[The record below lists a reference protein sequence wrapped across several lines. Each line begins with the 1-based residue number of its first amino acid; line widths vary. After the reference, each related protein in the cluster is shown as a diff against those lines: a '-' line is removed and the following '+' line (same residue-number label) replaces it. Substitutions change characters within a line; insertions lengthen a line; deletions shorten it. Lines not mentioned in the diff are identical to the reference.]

1 MNKVIRGIPASPGIT
16 IGKSFILL
24 KTVFIPSEKKGT
36 IEQEL
41 ATFYKALSDTKRELT
56 NIIKNIEKKNK
67 EGKKLI
73 DMQLLILQD
82 PFFIEGVE
90 ENIRKGESA
99 SKSIFLFLNNLKE
112 NFSNIKDT
120 YLKDRF
126 LDIQDVGNR
135 ILGKMQGEKKIL
147 HFQEPHILFAHDLTP
162 SDTAQLDKERCLGF
176 VTELGG
182 KTSHTA
188 IMARALGIPAV
199 VGARGILDLTN
210 NGVEAIIDG
219 FRGVV
224 ILEPDEDTKRSYD
237 KRISEYQEID
247 KKLVDITALPA
258 TTIDGKTLDLSA
270 NIELPLEI
278 DSAKNNGARGIG
290 LFRTEFI
297 YFSSDNIP
305 DEETQFKIYD
315 EVAEKM
321 APDPLI
327 IRTLDSGGD
336 KILRWSYLEEENPF
350 LGWRGIR
357 FCLDRE
363 DIFITQL
370 RAILRA
376 STRNNVKIMIP
387 MVSSIQ
393 EVRRAKEILAKT
405 KESLKKE
412 GKNFDEN
419 LEFGVMV
426 EVPSTALM
434 ADKIAE
440 IVDFFSI
447 GTNDLTQY
455 TLAVDRTNER
465 ISHLFDHLHPS
476 VIKLMK
482 MTIDGGHSRGIW
494 VGVCG
499 EIASDI
505 LATPILV
512 GLGVDEISITPNMVP
527 PIKNII
533 RGISEKEARSITE
546 KVLQLPTVKKIR
558 EYLRGELL
566 VRFPYLEALLLE
578 VENDK
583 SN

>member
-1 MNKVIRGIPASPGIT
+1 
-16 IGKSFILL
+16 
-24 KTVFIPSEKKGT
+24 
-36 IEQEL
+36 
-41 ATFYKALSDTKRELT
+41 
-56 NIIKNIEKKNK
+56 
-67 EGKKLI
+67 
-73 DMQLLILQD
+73 
-82 PFFIEGVE
+82 
-90 ENIRKGESA
+90 
-99 SKSIFLFLNNLKE
+99 
-112 NFSNIKDT
+112 
-120 YLKDRF
+120 
-126 LDIQDVGNR
+126 
-135 ILGKMQGEKKIL
+135 
-147 HFQEPHILFAHDLTP
+147 
-162 SDTAQLDKERCLGF
+162 
-176 VTELGG
+176 
-182 KTSHTA
+182 
-188 IMARALGIPAV
+188 
-199 VGARGILDLTN
+199 
-210 NGVEAIIDG
+210 
-219 FRGVV
+219 
-224 ILEPDEDTKRSYD
+224 
-237 KRISEYQEID
+237 
-247 KKLVDITALPA
+247 
-258 TTIDGKTLDLSA
+258 
-270 NIELPLEI
+270 
-278 DSAKNNGARGIG
+278 
-290 LFRTEFI
+290 
-297 YFSSDNIP
+297 
-305 DEETQFKIYD
+305 
-315 EVAEKM
+315 
-321 APDPLI
+321 
-327 IRTLDSGGD
+327 
-336 KILRWSYLEEENPF
+336 
-350 LGWRGIR
+350 
-357 FCLDRE
+357 
-363 DIFITQL
+363 
-370 RAILRA
+370 
-376 STRNNVKIMIP
+376 MIP

-412 GKNFDEN
+412 EKNFDEN

-440 IVDFFSI
+440 LVDFFSI